1 MNTTTT
7 IVYLKKGREK
17 PVLTGNPW
25 IFSGAVARV
34 EGPTTPGCLC
44 RVADANGTVLGTG
57 YYNAASAICVRM
69 LSLGTTLFSASELCS
84 KIDAA
89 IGLRKQQFAHSA
101 TNAFRLIN
109 SEGDFLPG
117 LVVDSYANNLC
128 IQFLTAG
135 METFRTVIIEHL
147 IKTLSPLCIYEKSDT
162 DARTREGLEP
172 RAGLVYGTIPEQLIF
187 TENNLRFCID
197 FAHSQKT
204 GFFLDQR
211 DNRQLLGR
219 YAENADVCDCFAY
232 SGGFTTYA
240 LAAKA
245 RFVHTVDISK
255 NAVEHARA
263 NVLLNNLPVVD
274 ENFIT
279 DDVFTYLRGIADNQY
294 NCIILDPPK
303 FAKHPGEVERAAR
316 GYKDINLL
324 AIKKIAP
331 GGIVFTFSCS
341 NAVDIQLFRQIIFGA
356 AADSGRSVQVL
367 HILCAGPDHPVNL
380 AHREGNY
387 LKGLVLRV
395 V

>member
-1 MNTTTT
+1 MNKTTT
-7 IVYLKKGREK
+7 VYLKKGREK
-17 PVLTGNPW
+17 PILTGNPW

-34 EGPTTPGCLC
+34 EGNEAPGSIC
-44 RVADANGTVLGTG
+44 RVCDANGTIIGTG

-69 LSLGTTLFSASELCS
+69 LSAGSVPFGTPELCAR
-84 KIDAA
+84 IDSA
-89 IGLRKQQFAHSA
+89 ISLRKHLFADPT

-117 LVVDSYANNLC
+117 LIIDSYANNLC
-128 IQFLTAG
+128 IQLLTAG
-135 METFRTVIIEHL
+135 MESLRTAIIDHL
-147 IKTLSPLCIYEKSDT
+147 VKTLSPTSIYERSDT
-162 DARTREGLEP
+162 DARTREGLLP
-172 RAGLVYGTIPEQLIF
+172 QTGLLYGTLPEQLIF
-187 TENNLRFCID
+187 SENNLRFCID

-211 DNRQLLGR
+211 ENRKLLNL

-232 SGGFTTYA
+232 SGGFTAYA

-255 NAVEHARA
+255 HAVEHART
-263 NVLLNNLPVVD
+263 NVRLNNLPVID
-274 ENFIT
+274 EHFIEA
-279 DDVFTYLRGIADNQY
+279 DIFSYLRTISENQY
-294 NCIILDPPK
+294 NLIVLDPPK

-324 AIKKIAP
+324 AFKKIAR

-341 NAVDIQLFRQIIFGA
+341 NAVDIQLFRQIVFGA

-367 HILCAGPDHPVNL
+367 HILSAGPDHPVNL

-395 V
+395 L